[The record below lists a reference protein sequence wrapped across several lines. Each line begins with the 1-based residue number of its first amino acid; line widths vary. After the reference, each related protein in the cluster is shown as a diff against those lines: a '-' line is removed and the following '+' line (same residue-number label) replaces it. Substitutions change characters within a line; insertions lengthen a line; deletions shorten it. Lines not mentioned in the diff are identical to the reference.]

1 MTVREHCGVV
11 VVVVVFVV
19 VVVVVVVIV
28 VVVVVVVVTL
38 SSPSTSFAAYIG
50 PTLANA
56 RGLATNAAC
65 CPPRVTLTS

>member
-1 MTVREHCGVV
+1 MTVREQWEVV
-11 VVVVVFVV
+11 VVVVVFVIV
-19 VVVVVVVIV
+19 V